1 MLLVRGFMRVPRA
14 ELGLME
20 LENYPVWRLGNL
32 IRERIQNYRHK
43 ISPKSKFLYRMRKQ
57 TTNVKNYLTI

>member
-32 IRERIQNYRHK
+32 IRERIQNYVYK
-43 ISPKSKFLYRMRKQ
+43 ISYKDVGQGAQR
-57 TTNVKNYLTI
+57 